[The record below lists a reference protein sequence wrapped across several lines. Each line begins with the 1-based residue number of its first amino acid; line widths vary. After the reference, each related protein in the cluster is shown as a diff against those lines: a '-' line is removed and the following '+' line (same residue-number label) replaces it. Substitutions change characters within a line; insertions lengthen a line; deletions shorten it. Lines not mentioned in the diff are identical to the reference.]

1 VNARVYLQ
9 SYLAPLAP
17 WLEAADITDI
27 LVNRPGEIW
36 IERQGGAT
44 ERIAVAELT
53 EQVLGRLAR
62 QVAAS
67 SDQGINRE
75 QPLLSATLPDGA
87 RIQIVGPP
95 ATRGGTMIAIR
106 KHGLVDLSI
115 GLLAA
120 AGMFARGTDD
130 TARAEARLDAA
141 LAAGDHASAL
151 AEAVRLRKTMV
162 ISGGTSSG
170 KTTLLNALLKEIPAE
185 ERLIVIEDAPELK
198 LDHPNAVGLIG
209 VRGEL
214 GEARVD
220 AEMLLQAALRMR
232 PDRILLGELRGGEA
246 FTFLRAINTGH
257 PGSITTIHAD
267 SAQGA
272 LDQIVM
278 LALLNGTNLQW
289 DSLQRYAEQVID
301 LLVHI
306 ERRDG
311 VRRVTEMRR
320 VGARSS

>member
-1 VNARVYLQ
+1 MSGVYLQ

-17 WLEAADITDI
+17 WLEAGDITDI
-27 LVNRPGEIW
+27 LINRPGEIW
-36 IERQGGAT
+36 VERQGGGT
-44 ERIAVAELT
+44 ERIEVPELS
-53 EQVLGRLAR
+53 EQVLVRLGR
-62 QVAAS
+62 QVAAA

-75 QPLLSATLPDGA
+75 QPLLSATLPGGA

-106 KHGLVDLSI
+106 KHGLADLSI
-115 GLLAA
+115 ARLAA
-120 AGMFARGTDD
+120 AGMFAPDPD
-130 TARAEARLDAA
+130 HLIDAEARLDNA
-141 LAAGDHASAL
+141 LAAGDFATAL
-151 AEAVRLRKTMV
+151 VEAVRLKKTMV

-198 LDHPNAVGLIG
+198 LDHPNAIGLIG

-278 LALLNGTNLQW
+278 LALLDGTNLQW
-289 DSLQRYAEQVID
+289 DALQRYAEQVID

-306 ERRDG
+306 ERQGG
-311 VRRVTEMRR
+311 VRRVVEIRR
-320 VGARSS
+320 VGGRRR

>member
-1 VNARVYLQ
+1 MNAGVYLQ

-17 WLEAADITDI
+17 WLDAGDITDI
-27 LVNRPGEIW
+27 LINRPGEIW

-44 ERIAVAELT
+44 EKIAVPELT

-62 QVAAS
+62 QVAAA

-75 QPLLSATLPDGA
+75 RPLLSATLPDGA
-87 RIQIVGPP
+87 RIQIIGPP

-106 KHGLVDLSI
+106 KHGLADLSI
-115 GLLAA
+115 GRLAA
-120 AGMFARGTDD
+120 AGMFAREVDPLID
-130 TARAEARLDAA
+130 AEARLDNA
-141 LAAGDHASAL
+141 LATGDFATAL
-151 AEAVRLRKTMV
+151 VEAVRLKKTIV

-185 ERLIVIEDAPELK
+185 ERLIVIEDAAELK

-214 GEARVD
+214 GEAQVD

-289 DSLQRYAEQVID
+289 DALQRYAGQVID
-301 LLVHI
+301 LVVHI
-306 ERRDG
+306 ERQGG
-311 VRRVTEMRR
+311 VRRVVEIQRI
-320 VGARSS
+320 GARRG